1 MKFKRVIAL
10 IMVIAVAFSFSAC
23 GGGED
28 GGETDAKTLVIAI
41 QDEIEGTDV
50 QQIGWDNVV
59 HQLIYTPL
67 VTFSS
72 DLSTLNPC
80 FAESLTESEDGKE
93 ITFVLP
99 EGAKFS
105 NGDALDAAAIKA
117 SFERMK
123 EISQYSGDIDAVKEI
138 QVIDERT
145 VKFIL
150 SEPAPYMWASL
161 GSNFSGIVDV
171 AVAEEVGNDEFN
183 RNAISNGMFMVKEW
197 KAGSEIVL
205 EKNPNFITNNPEV
218 TNKGVSQFDQVIV
231 RFIPDEFTRVSE
243 LESGNVDIAYDIP
256 AANVKDVMANEELNT
271 YTYEQAGVSYLML
284 QTEDAP
290 LNDLKVRQAVNLA
303 IDRDTLAEALDN
315 QISPAYSFISKAQAG
330 YSKDDA
336 DRYEKEYAYN
346 PEKAKELLAEA
357 GYKDSDDDGML
368 DKDGTPLTIKFS
380 TPTDKASSKAAAPVI
395 QSQLKEIGINVEIEE
410 FEGAYLKQ
418 LQRDN
423 DFQMMTRSYVWNDA
437 DILYYV
443 FTEASGY
450 PWHEKEVTDAF
461 VDARYETDAAK
472 RVEKYEDAQAK
483 LFKYMPAIAIFTDNF
498 CIASTKNVE
507 GFKVTNDGRSI
518 YNDVTKK

>member
-23 GGGED
+23 GGGEE

-80 FAESLTESEDGKE
+80 FAESFTESEDGKE

-218 TNKGVSQFDQVIV
+218 TNKGVSGSFQEQFLNLLS
-231 RFIPDEFTRVSE
+231 IP
-243 LESGNVDIAYDIP
+243 
-256 AANVKDVMANEELNT
+256 
-271 YTYEQAGVSYLML
+271 
-284 QTEDAP
+284 
-290 LNDLKVRQAVNLA
+290 
-303 IDRDTLAEALDN
+303 
-315 QISPAYSFISKAQAG
+315 
-330 YSKDDA
+330 
-336 DRYEKEYAYN
+336 
-346 PEKAKELLAEA
+346 
-357 GYKDSDDDGML
+357 
-368 DKDGTPLTIKFS
+368 
-380 TPTDKASSKAAAPVI
+380 
-395 QSQLKEIGINVEIEE
+395 
-410 FEGAYLKQ
+410 
-418 LQRDN
+418 
-423 DFQMMTRSYVWNDA
+423 
-437 DILYYV
+437 
-443 FTEASGY
+443 
-450 PWHEKEVTDAF
+450 
-461 VDARYETDAAK
+461 
-472 RVEKYEDAQAK
+472 
-483 LFKYMPAIAIFTDNF
+483 
-498 CIASTKNVE
+498 
-507 GFKVTNDGRSI
+507 
-518 YNDVTKK
+518 